1 MTLSNFEWI
10 MVTGVAGLAIT
21 VISFFLKRVFNR
33 TDDHEKDISEI
44 KRTYVTK
51 DELKEIKTE
60 LRDENRKLTA
70 DVAEIKDNYLTKE
83 DYFRTQMSTER
94 KLDRI
99 YELLIKEK
107 EA

>member
-1 MTLSNFEWI
+1 MTLSDFEWI
-10 MVTGVAGLAIT
+10 VVAGAFGLAIT

-33 TDDHEKDISEI
+33 TDEHEVEINEI

-51 DELKEIKTE
+51 SELKEIKTE